1 MPYKDK
7 EVKKQYMKQ
16 YRQDH
21 KEEIEARKNKQIECS
36 CGGHYLEKHKAR
48 HMRTLIHQNWLEALA
63 K

>member
-21 KEEIEARKNKQIECS
+21 KEEIRTQKNKKTNCD
-36 CGGHYLEKHKAR
+36 CGGRYAENHKAR